1 MAESGAKS
9 PAEER
14 ADRFNSLRSRWNSLL
29 SKVSLG
35 YLSDELEDQTGTIEG
50 LADTITRYRKRG
62 YIYSRGWEAQ
72 AETLGKRWPE
82 RQRDAKRLIRSRS
95 RGMKELGEEIDALC
109 ERSKLSSAS
118 LDRLEN
124 KIERFESRVEAV
136 ESDVRGTYDSLTDQV
151 YALQTELTRVGTM
164 LDAFDEATFKLFPDE
179 RGVAVCNA
187 VWTDDRDEPKG
198 VLLLT
203 DGRIVFEQREKKAK
217 KKVLFITTKSEM
229 LKEKLWEAPIG
240 AIDEIEIEDEKKGFL
255 GMRNKEMLT
264 LRFRERSRELPGDVT
279 LQLKGVRNEDW
290 QTLIKRVQNG
300 EFEAERY
307 DLHPV
312 GGGAAGAP
320 AGVAAPPPPTAP
332 ATPPAEIPTKCS
344 NCGGQLPTVYKGMRE
359 IACDYCGTIVRF

>member
-124 KIERFESRVEAV
+124 KI
-136 ESDVRGTYDSLTDQV
+136 
-151 YALQTELTRVGTM
+151 
-164 LDAFDEATFKLFPDE
+164 
-179 RGVAVCNA
+179 
-187 VWTDDRDEPKG
+187 
-198 VLLLT
+198 
-203 DGRIVFEQREKKAK
+203 
-217 KKVLFITTKSEM
+217 SEM